1 MLLCIVSLL
10 FFSACSFDSKYAEID
25 KLNDMSYAYHY
36 KNLDST
42 YYYANKALS
51 LSGNY
56 SAGRAEAYNNL
67 AFFYIS
73 KMEYEKASCFL
84 DSVGLVTDNQIELLI
99 ADIQRMRLCQRISQN
114 KKFYDYREKA
124 ITRFHRI
131 NEESKYLSAR
141 LSDRMI
147 YAKSEFSIVS
157 STYYYYLGLGIQS
170 KKAILQVD
178 SIAEI
183 QKDTAQYLNYLYQLG
198 SGGLTDGK
206 TKYDVAQKE
215 FEQLLKCYFYARQGN
230 FVYWEANAL
239 QSISEHLLDKDQSTW
254 LILKNKWAINYL
266 NSDNMPD
273 SLLAGNLAQ
282 RALTLFIRY
291 GDVYQTAGAY
301 RTLAFC
307 YWKLGD
313 YTSSLICLE
322 NALSENAINQAPALV
337 ASICEQLSLAYS
349 AVDDKNNSDI
359 YRNKYLDLQEE
370 TRQDRQ
376 LEARAE
382 QLVNTSMQ
390 LNILI
395 MFILFLILVLVVLFF
410 MLKRL
415 KKRKNSNLYI
425 DDLLKP
431 LQEWSKQ
438 NSQNLSSLD
447 EKYEEADEQLG
458 LYRLHIEKS
467 KRRNL
472 DNRAKVFLVNNV
484 MPYIDRII
492 NEIRRLKTS
501 ADSDNVKQE
510 RYEYMKE
517 LTDRINEYND
527 VLTHWIQL
535 QQGQLSLHIE
545 SFKLQDV
552 FDILSKSAIAF
563 QLKGIDFEVK
573 HSSAI
578 VKADKIMTLFMLN
591 TLSDN
596 SRKFTQRGGV
606 VVVEAREEPEYV
618 EISVTD
624 TGSGIEEQKLP
635 TLFEHKVNNSHGFGL
650 MNCKGIIDKYRK
662 TSQIFNVC
670 GIFAESKKGK
680 GCKFYFRL
688 PYGVLRSVLS
698 LIMMSGLCFDL
709 MAEKVKKGNVVSD
722 EDIKSEY
729 LIKANN
735 YADSAYFSN
744 INGTYQKT
752 LDYADSSIVYLNEH
766 YKHVYPFGKDLM
778 LSESNKAGVSAEI
791 IWFRKKIKTNYD
803 IILDIRNEC
812 AVAALALHKWNLYV
826 YNNKIYTQLFKEMSA
841 DNGLAEYCQTMQN
854 SKNNKIIAIIFL
866 VLLLV
871 AAAGVYYFLYYRHVL
886 FFRFCID
893 RINGI
898 NKLLL
903 SDITDEN
910 KLSMINDV
918 DTSRFPKPLKEV
930 VANIKDALQ
939 RSVNMNES
947 RKSDIEYLNDELN
960 RARYEDEKLYV
971 CNNVIDNCL
980 STLKHETMYY
990 PSRIR
995 QLVDEA
1001 DRDITPLSEVAT
1013 YYKELYAMLC
1023 EQIQRQIDSVSYE
1036 CKPVSLKD
1044 IIGIDDYVFGDTVLI
1059 RYLFEIIKTQC
1070 GCTDSDISVSSSGKK
1085 YIVIDI
1091 LCHSVRVD
1099 KDGDMPDLFVPSVKN
1114 IPFLIC
1120 RQIVRDNSELTNL
1133 HGCGIVADKL
1143 KEGRGLVL
1151 HITLAR
1157 YVSADIKNN

>member
-1 MLLCIVSLL
+1 MLLCILSLL
-10 FFSACSFDSKYAEID
+10 FFSACSFDNKNTEVD

-51 LSGNY
+51 LSKHY

-73 KMEYEKASCFL
+73 KMQYEKAYSFL
-84 DSVGLVTDNQIELLI
+84 DSVNLVTDNQIELLI
-99 ADIQRMRLCQRISQN
+99 ADIQRMRLCQRTSQN
-114 KKFYDYREKA
+114 KKFYDYREQA
-124 ITRFHRI
+124 MTRLHRI
-131 NEESKYLSAR
+131 NEESHF
-141 LSDRMI
+141 LSDRLADRMV

-157 STYYYYLGLGIQS
+157 STYYYYLGLGIQA

-178 SIAEI
+178 SVTEI
-183 QKDTAQYLNYLYQLG
+183 QNDTAQYLNYLYQLG
-198 SGGLTDGK
+198 SGGLIDGK

-215 FEQLLKCYFYARQGN
+215 FEQLLKCYFYAKQGD
-230 FVYWEANAL
+230 FVYWEANSL
-239 QSISEHLLDKDQSTW
+239 QSISEHLLDKDQRTW
-254 LILKNKWAINYL
+254 LILNNKWAINYL

-322 NALSENAINQAPALV
+322 NALAENSINQAPDLV
-337 ASICEQLSLAYS
+337 ASICEQLSLVYS

-382 QLVNTSMQ
+382 QLENTSMQ
-390 LNILI
+390 LNVMI

-415 KKRKNSNLYI
+415 KKKKNNSLYI
-425 DDLLKP
+425 DGLLKP
-431 LQEWSKQ
+431 LQEWNSH
-438 NSQNLSSLD
+438 NSQYLSDLD
-447 EKYEEADEQLG
+447 EKYEEANEQLG

-492 NEIRRLKTS
+492 NEIRRL
-501 ADSDNVKQE
+501 DSSDDSREVKQE

-545 SFKLQDV
+545 SFKLQDI
-552 FDILSKSAIAF
+552 FDVLAKSAIAF
-563 QLKGIDFEVK
+563 QLKGINFEVK
-573 HSSAI
+573 PSSAI
-578 VKADKIMTLFMLN
+578 VKADKIMTMFMLN

-596 SRKFTQRGGV
+596 SRKFTQRGGT
-606 VVVEAREEPEYV
+606 VVVEAKEEPEYV
-618 EISVTD
+618 EISVSD
-624 TGSGIEEQKLP
+624 TGDGIDEKELSS
-635 TLFEHKVNNSHGFGL
+635 LFEHKIKNGHGFGL

-662 TSQIFNVC
+662 TSQIFSVC
-670 GIFAESKKGK
+670 GIFADSKKGK
-680 GCKFYFRL
+680 GSKLYFRL
-688 PYGVLRSVLS
+688 PYGVIRSVLF
-698 LIMMSGLCFDL
+698 LIFLLSFSFDL
-709 MAEKVKKGNVVSD
+709 MAEKTKKGSRVSD
-722 EDIKSEY
+722 ENIKSEY
-729 LIKANN
+729 LIKASN

-752 LDYADSSIVYLNEH
+752 LDYADSSIVYLNKH
-766 YKHVYPFGKDLM
+766 YRQIQPSGKNMM
-778 LSESNKAGVSAEI
+778 LAESNVTGVPAEI
-791 IWFRKKIKTNYD
+791 VWFRKKIKTNYD

-866 VLLLV
+866 VLLLA

-893 RINGI
+893 RINDI

-903 SDITDEN
+903 SDITDED
-910 KLSMINDV
+910 KLSMINKV
-918 DTSRFPKPLKEV
+918 DTSRFPEPLKEV
-930 VANIKDALQ
+930 VTNIKDALQ

-947 RKSDIEYLNDELN
+947 RMSDIEYLNDELN
-960 RARYEDEKLYV
+960 RAKYEDEKLYV

-990 PSRIR
+990 PSRIK
-995 QLVDEA
+995 QLVNESDNNIKTL
-1001 DRDITPLSEVAT
+1001 DEVAN
-1013 YYKELYAMLC
+1013 YYKELYSMLC
-1023 EQIQRQIDSVSYE
+1023 EQIQRQIDSITYE
-1036 CKPVSLKD
+1036 CKPVHLSN
-1044 IIGIDDYVFGDTVLI
+1044 IIGLDEYVFGDVVLI
-1059 RYLFEIIKTQC
+1059 KYLFEILKTQC
-1070 GCTDSDISVSSSGKK
+1070 GCVHSDFYVSSKSNR
-1085 YIVIDI
+1085 YIVINAVCRSLQPDVSGNI
-1091 LCHSVRVD
+1091 
-1099 KDGDMPDLFVPSVKN
+1099 PDLFVPSVKN

-1120 RQIVRDNSELTNL
+1120 RQIVRENSELTNL
-1133 HGCGIVADKL
+1133 HGCGIVAGKMN
-1143 KEGRGLVL
+1143 KGGGLVL
-1151 HITLAR
+1151 QITLAR
-1157 YVSADIKNN
+1157 YVPIDIKDN